1 MFNFLKKETT
11 LFSPVNGKAIKIED
25 VPDQIF
31 AKKMM
36 GEGIGFINDE
46 NKIYAPCDS
55 EVVLVASTKHA
66 IGLKTKSGIEILIHV
81 GLDTVNLN
89 GEGLEVYVEVNDK
102 VKAGDLLLSYEKDF
116 MNKNGVDMTT
126 PMVITNS
133 NDFDIEVI
141 SSNKQVSTKD
151 AVMKIIKKK

>member
-1 MFNFLKKETT
+1 MFNFLKKETI
-11 LFSPVNGKAIKIED
+11 LYSPVNGKAIKIED

-36 GEGIGFINDE
+36 GEGIGFVNDE

-89 GEGLEVYVEVNDK
+89 GEGLEVYVEVKDK

-116 MNKNGVDMTT
+116 MNENGIDMTT

>member
-89 GEGLEVYVEVNDK
+89 GEGLEVYVEVKDK

-116 MNKNGVDMTT
+116 MNKKGVDMTT